1 MSFQGTVKAQIDPEN
16 ILEFWFGDAPD
27 DVAEAQRRE
36 AFWFGAKPKTD
47 STIRHRFARTV
58 KAAGRGE
65 LKDWLDDARSALAL
79 VVVLDQFPLNIWR
92 GTVEAYAF
100 EAQALDVARY
110 SVAAGYVARLAPI
123 ESAFLILPYQHSESI
138 ERQRESVQIMAK
150 IAGTAA
156 PVWHTLMDNYLKFA
170 MEHLAIIERFGRF
183 PHRNRVLGRVATE
196 AEEAYLAAGGATY
209 GQG

>member
-1 MSFQGTVKAQIDPEN
+1 MKPEIDPET
-16 ILEFWFGDAPD
+16 ILDFWFGNAPD
-27 DVAEAQRRE
+27 DVAEAQKRE
-36 AFWFGAKPKTD
+36 VFWFGAKPKTD

-65 LKDWLDDARSALAL
+65 LKDWLEDARSALAL
-79 VVVLDQFPLNIWR
+79 IIVLDQFPLNIWR
-92 GTVEAYAF
+92 GKPEAYAL
-100 EAQALDVARY
+100 EGQALDAARS
-110 SVAAGYVARLAPI
+110 SVAAGYGGRLAPI

-138 ERQRESVQIMAK
+138 ERQRESVQLMADL
-150 IAGTAA
+150 AGTAA
-156 PVWHTLMDNYLKFA
+156 PVWRPLMNNYLRFA
-170 MEHLAIIERFGRF
+170 MEHLAIIARFGRF